1 MKYNNEELEYLR
13 GIKFSNGAKFELT
26 NKSDFLNRDDYLLHL
41 SKNKNIMHLGFVD
54 HIPLINEK
62 IKKGNWLHKK
72 LMDTAKI
79 CFGVDINKEG
89 IDYIQE
95 KYNYPNLYAIDII
108 SDSLPAEIKNEK
120 IDYLLIPDVIE
131 HIGNPV
137 AFLQAI
143 REKLTN
149 VDKVIL
155 TTPNA
160 LRLNNF
166 QFSLKNIEC
175 INTDHRF
182 WFTPYTLSK
191 IAIDAG
197 YEIEKIGFYE
207 HGVLGKRQIL
217 RKLFLSKYFTFKDTL
232 IIELK
237 FSNA

>member
-13 GIKFSNGAKFELT
+13 GVKFSNGAKFELT
-26 NKSDFLNRDDYLLHL
+26 SNSDFLNRDDYLLHL
-41 SKNKNIMHLGFVD
+41 SKDKTIMHLGFVD
-54 HIPLINEK
+54 HIPLIDEK

-72 LMDTAKI
+72 LMDTSKI

-89 IDYIQE
+89 IDYIQK
-95 KYNYPNLYAIDII
+95 KYNYPNLHAIDII
-108 SDSLPAEIKNEK
+108 SDNLPDEIINKK

-149 VDKVIL
+149 VDKIIL

-166 QFSLKNIEC
+166 KFSLKNVEC

-191 IAIDAG
+191 IATDAG

-207 HGVLGKRQIL
+207 HGVLSRRQIL

-237 FSNA
+237 C

>member
-13 GIKFSNGAKFELT
+13 GIKFSNGAKFKLT
-26 NKSDFLNRDDYLLHL
+26 SKSDFLNRDDYLIHL
-41 SKNKNIMHLGFVD
+41 SKDKTIMHLGFVD
-54 HIPLINEK
+54 HIPLIDEK

-72 LMDTAKI
+72 LIDASKI

-89 IDYIQE
+89 VDYIQK

-108 SDSLPAEIKNEK
+108 SDNLPDEIKNERF
-120 IDYLLIPDVIE
+120 DYLLIPDVIE

-160 LRLNNF
+160 LCLNNF
-166 QFSLKNIEC
+166 KFSLKNVEC

-191 IAIDAG
+191 IVTDAG

-207 HGVLGKRQIL
+207 HSVLGRRQIL
-217 RKLFLSKYFTFKDTL
+217 RKLFLSKYFTFRDTL

-237 FSNA
+237 C